1 LGASVYAQS
10 EIYKKV
16 IVDTEN
22 YREKRKQT
30 LSNLANRLAKKVY
43 RTGKSHTFE
52 PMNPYER
59 RIIHYSLQK
68 NPYVETYS
76 IGEEPNR
83 RVVIKVKEH

>member
-1 LGASVYAQS
+1 
-10 EIYKKV
+10 
-16 IVDTEN
+16 
-22 YREKRKQT
+22 
-30 LSNLANRLAKKVY
+30 
-43 RTGKSHTFE
+43 

-83 RVVIKVKEH
+83 RVVIKVKENQ